1 MESKPIVF
9 VTGASGYLGFEIIHQ
24 LLEAGYRV
32 RGSARGAKLQGLK
45 RALSNVVNFEATEI
59 DDVSTANFADAFQGV
74 EAVIHTAAPVPSRM
88 DSNTNMKNVVDGY
101 LNIVRQAHKA
111 GVKRLVVTSSIVS
124 FPVGGPFGVDDWNPI
139 TEEAASQNQWTLY
152 AAQKKFGDQAV
163 FEYAKSNP
171 DIDVTIL
178 SPFWV
183 FGPTRPGF
191 EHILPQRDDKALSS
205 LIHIYN
211 LLNPTTTEFVDPV
224 VVDVR
229 DVARLHLAALTAP
242 PTVDIGIKRFAI
254 RAPYFASYQD
264 AIKYIAEAF
273 PELKDQGRLIAEDK
287 VPGYP
292 TMLEGKLNVDWDRI
306 EDVFGAGV
314 GGGTFRGWK
323 EMVVDT
329 VRSLLE
335 LEKAWEASVGVKA

>member
-1 MESKPIVF
+1 
-9 VTGASGYLGFEIIHQ
+9 
-24 LLEAGYRV
+24 LL
-32 RGSARGAKLQGLK
+32 
-45 RALSNVVNFEATEI
+45 
-59 DDVSTANFADAFQGV
+59 DDTHLL
-74 EAVIHTAAPVPSRM
+74 ILH
-88 DSNTNMKNVVDGY
+88 
-101 LNIVRQAHKA
+101 L
-111 GVKRLVVTSSIVS
+111 
-124 FPVGGPFGVDDWNPI
+124 DWNPI
-139 TEEAASQNQWTLY
+139 TEDAASQNQWTLY

-163 FEYAKSNP
+163 LEYAKSNP
-171 DIDVTIL
+171 DIDVTIRASKHPSFYSYPYSFHSPL
-178 SPFWV
+178 VSPFWI

-191 EHILPQRDDKALSS
+191 EHIIPQRDDKALSS

-306 EDVFGAGV
+306 EEVFGAGV

-335 LEKAWEASVGVKA
+335 LEKAWANVGVKA